1 MKIAFNVERVLVLS
15 RQCGTDRVLIY
26 TDLPSTVYP
35 YDEPATIVLDVAKG
49 SGIDYVIQN
58 FGITPE
64 SVQC

>member
-1 MKIAFNVERVLVLS
+1 MNLSFSVNRILVIE

-26 TDLPSTVYP
+26 TNLPSTVYP
-35 YDEPATIVLDVAKG
+35 YDEPATMVLDVAKG
-49 SGIDYVIQN
+49 SGVAYVTEN